1 MDAQPAASPLW
12 SAPASSLSVP
22 QPSTQLEQ
30 LLEQLQQ
37 GSFQTRWDA
46 AKALVNFGLE
56 AIEPLIQILQA
67 ELELDEDAD
76 WDLLWFIARILGDL
90 NQVAAIPALIDL
102 LQTADNPEL
111 TGVVATALANFGESA
126 IVPLTALLSDTRTRL
141 AALQTLAQIH
151 HSQVVPLL
159 LQQVA
164 DPNSTIRIVAIEA
177 LGQFYDPQIPP
188 ALMQALH
195 DTTAAVRRSAVVSL
209 GLQSSYVQAQQPE
222 LELVA
227 LVQPL
232 LYDLNLEVCRQAAA
246 TLGRIGTIEA
256 ATALFRAL
264 EAQTPEPLQIEIV
277 RSLVWIQR
285 PEALI
290 FLERILSVAAPHLA
304 VEIVAGLGRIESSEL
319 QKHAT
324 QILLKLFD
332 DQHPISQTIKGKQ
345 TIALSLAQLQQPEAL
360 EALLNLLADADAGVR
375 LHTIAALKQLDLK
388 TSRQRLTDLLQQT
401 DLTAAMREGAT
412 IALQEWHRSDSI
424 DPNLSV
430 E

>member
-56 AIEPLIQILQA
+56 ALKPLLQILQA

-76 WDLLWFIARILGDL
+76 WDLLWFMARILGDL

-102 LQTADNPEL
+102 LQTAENPEL
-111 TGVVATALANFGESA
+111 ISVIATALANFGEAA
-126 IVPLTALLSDTRTRL
+126 IVPLTALLSDAKTRL
-141 AALQTLAQIH
+141 PALQTLAQIH
-151 HSQVVPLL
+151 HPRVVPLL

-164 DPNSTIRIVAIEA
+164 DSNSAVRIVAIEA
-177 LGQFYDPQIPP
+177 LGRFYDPLIPA
-188 ALMQALH
+188 ALVQALR
-195 DTTAAVRRSAVVSL
+195 DPIAAVRRSAVESL
-209 GLQSSYVQAQQPE
+209 GLQSGYLQVNHPE
-222 LELVA
+222 LDLVA
-227 LVQPL
+227 WVHPL
-232 LYDLNLEVCRQAAA
+232 LHDLNLEVCRQAAA
-246 TLGRIGTIEA
+246 TLGRIGTAEA

-264 EAQTPEPLQIEIV
+264 KAQTPESLQIEIV
-277 RSLVWIQR
+277 RSLVWMQR

-290 FLERILSVAAPHLA
+290 FLERILSIAAPPLA

-319 QKHAT
+319 QQRAT
-324 QILLKLFD
+324 QILLQLLND
-332 DQHPISQTIKGKQ
+332 RHPISQTIKSKQ

-360 EALLNLLADADAGVR
+360 EALLNLLGDADAGVR
-375 LHTIAALKQLDLK
+375 LHAIAALKQFDLE
-388 TSRQRLTDLLQQT
+388 TSRQRLADLLQQEG
-401 DLTAAMREGAT
+401 LTVAMREGIA
-412 IALQEWHRSDSI
+412 IALQEWS
-424 DPNLSV
+424 
-430 E
+430 